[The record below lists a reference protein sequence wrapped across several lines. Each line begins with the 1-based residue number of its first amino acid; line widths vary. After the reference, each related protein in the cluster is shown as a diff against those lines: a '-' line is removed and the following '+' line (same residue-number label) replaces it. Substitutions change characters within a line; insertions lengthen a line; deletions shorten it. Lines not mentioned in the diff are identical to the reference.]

1 MWTTASQAPP
11 GPAGGFPS
19 ELSWYGHG
27 VRLLVLWDV
36 DYTLLAADGVGRDL
50 YEAALDEMYGLRLPG
65 SLRSFAGR
73 TDSAIALEVLTLAG
87 IPEPLQ
93 QLLPFQ
99 AFLSARADQL
109 ATDVRRR
116 GRVMPGA
123 AEALAAMAAARPGGE
138 VIQSLLT
145 GNLPELARAK
155 LTALELTEHVD
166 LSIGAYGDVSAVRA
180 DLVHVARRNAAA
192 RHGGEFPGRD
202 TILVGDT
209 PDDIGAALATGA
221 SAVAVA
227 TGSFSAR
234 QLADAGAH
242 VVLPDLSDTG
252 AVVAAILGAAEA

>member
-1 MWTTASQAPP
+1 
-11 GPAGGFPS
+11 
-19 ELSWYGHG
+19 LSWYGHG

-50 YEAALDEMYGLRLPG
+50 YETALDEMYGLRLPE
-65 SLRSFAGR
+65 SLQSFAGR
-73 TDSAIALEVLTLAG
+73 TDSAIALEVLALAG
-87 IPEPLQ
+87 VSEPQQ
-93 QLLPFQ
+93 QLRPFQ
-99 AFLSARADQL
+99 AFLSAQADQL
-109 ATDVRRR
+109 AADVRRR

-123 AEALAAMAAARPGGE
+123 AEALAAMAAARPRGE
-138 VIQSLLT
+138 IIQSLLT

-155 LTALELTEHVD
+155 LTALDLTEHVD
-166 LSIGAYGDVSAVRA
+166 LTIGAYGDISAVRA
-180 DLVHVARRNAAA
+180 DLVDVARRNAAA
-192 RHGGEFPGRD
+192 RHGGEFPGRH

-242 VVLPDLSDTG
+242 VVLADLADTS
-252 AVVAAILGAAEA
+252 AVVAAVLGAAKA